1 MGNTNFLK
9 IIYFDETFVA
19 DFMQIIAGGSLKK
32 TTEFISEVNSGLNG
46 AASIETKI
54 ESNNSPISKFFSFL
68 SGVSISM
75 GADANANIS
84 KNTDKIVKN
93 ILENTLLADFVTLLD
108 GDQRR
113 TKNPLCKGITKF
125 SEIEVKPIVNSF
137 TYFMLIAPFL
147 SIVDGK
153 FPLKTDEGDAAN
165 FDVTKIEEAI
175 KKGRGYYE
183 FETIHDNKEIILR
196 FNQNAFRNSYT
207 MSDLPKMLL
216 TYYGIKVGKI
226 NKSDLQVQEE
236 FEFGTAKVSKRIDY
250 TFDSKNANDDKKID
264 VYDIVLAAIEEK

>member
-1 MGNTNFLK
+1 
-9 IIYFDETFVA
+9 
-19 DFMQIIAGGSLKK
+19 
-32 TTEFISEVNSGLNG
+32 
-46 AASIETKI
+46 
-54 ESNNSPISKFFSFL
+54 
-68 SGVSISM
+68 
-75 GADANANIS
+75 
-84 KNTDKIVKN
+84 
-93 ILENTLLADFVTLLD
+93 
-108 GDQRR
+108 
-113 TKNPLCKGITKF
+113 
-125 SEIEVKPIVNSF
+125 
-137 TYFMLIAPFL
+137 MLIAPFL

-153 FPLKTDEGDAAN
+153 FPLKTDEGDVAN

-183 FETIHDNKEIILR
+183 FETIDDNKEIILR

-226 NKSDLQVQEE
+226 NKSDLQVQDE

-250 TFDSKNANDDKKID
+250 TLDSKNTNEDKKID